1 MEPGD
6 CPAVERPLGRV
17 SAAAEASHLLSTQH
31 PGVAGKGP
39 AAGGRW
45 LVLGQPAALKRL
57 ADRPCS
63 QSRAVRAEGAVTP
76 LPRAQGRA
84 GAVLPEPG
92 WGLEALAGWVP
103 ATVTQVLR
111 RGLRGV
117 RASYVTPLGSRA
129 GAFGTVPGVSS
140 HTRGSLGVPHQVPG
154 LHCESL
160 TLRPHPGW
168 APSAKGQPTGQARS
182 CPSAQA
188 LGLCLGSRSP
198 GALRTRAGP
207 VIVCV
212 PQGLPC
218 LRGTP
223 ERPPPCI
230 VASLACAAAL
240 CLLGAGA
247 VAWLSQGLLA
257 QALGGAVRG
266 RVPWAL
272 GLHLLRGGSS
282 RWCCVRHP
290 PLHVLHLGLLC
301 GPQGADQT
309 DSFSALSALGAA
321 SHVHPQPSCAS
332 KLAPA
337 GPCQA
342 PFLVLYVVTF
352 DLTRKLR
359 FECSSAAASVWMWP
373 L

>member
-1 MEPGD
+1 M
-6 CPAVERPLGRV
+6 
-17 SAAAEASHLLSTQH
+17 
-31 PGVAGKGP
+31 
-39 AAGGRW
+39 
-45 LVLGQPAALKRL
+45 
-57 ADRPCS
+57 
-63 QSRAVRAEGAVTP
+63 
-76 LPRAQGRA
+76 
-84 GAVLPEPG
+84 LPEPG

-282 RWCCVRHP
+282 RWCVSATLPSTCCISGFSVDPRGQTRRTASLPCPLLGRPPMSTPSHPVR
-290 PLHVLHLGLLC
+290 
-301 GPQGADQT
+301 
-309 DSFSALSALGAA
+309 
-321 SHVHPQPSCAS
+321 PSWRR
-332 KLAPA
+332 LAPA
-337 GPCQA
+337 RHPSLSCT
-342 PFLVLYVVTF
+342 L
-352 DLTRKLR
+352 
-359 FECSSAAASVWMWP
+359 
-373 L
+373 